1 MDNFVKNLSA
11 VTFRRH
17 LPVILSAISGRTDLP
32 TTVPLSLGKPS
43 ENCGKGDVGGSGG
56 QKFYKFLDEDA
67 YKELFETQMETDMVF
82 NIACNAVQVLIY
94 RGLSS
99 FWGIF

>member
-1 MDNFVKNLSA
+1 MKKLSA

-17 LPVILSAISGRTDLP
+17 LPVILSAIRGQTDLP
-32 TTVPLSLGKPS
+32 TTVPLSLRKPS
-43 ENCGKGDVGGSGG
+43 GQLWKRVMWADLGG
-56 QKFYKFLDEDA
+56 QKFHKFLDEDA
-67 YKELFETQMETDMVF
+67 YEELFETQMETDMVF

-99 FWGIF
+99 FGGIF

>member
-1 MDNFVKNLSA
+1 M
-11 VTFRRH
+11 
-17 LPVILSAISGRTDLP
+17 
-32 TTVPLSLGKPS
+32 TVPLSLRKPS

-56 QKFYKFLDEDA
+56 QKFYKFLDTDA

-94 RGLSS
+94 RGLSF

>member
-1 MDNFVKNLSA
+1 MWA
-11 VTFRRH
+11 
-17 LPVILSAISGRTDLP
+17 DL
-32 TTVPLSLGKPS
+32 
-43 ENCGKGDVGGSGG
+43 GG

-82 NIACNAVQVLIY
+82 NIAYNTVQVLIY

-99 FWGIF
+99 FGGIS

>member
-1 MDNFVKNLSA
+1 MWA
-11 VTFRRH
+11 
-17 LPVILSAISGRTDLP
+17 DL
-32 TTVPLSLGKPS
+32 
-43 ENCGKGDVGGSGG
+43 GG

-67 YKELFETQMETDMVF
+67 YEELFETQMETDMVF

-99 FWGIF
+99 FGGIF

>member
-1 MDNFVKNLSA
+1 MKNLSA

-17 LPVILSAISGRTDLP
+17 LPVILSVISGQTDSP
-32 TTVPLSLGKPS
+32 TTVPLSLRKPS
-43 ENCGKGDVGGSGG
+43 DNCGKGDVGGSGG
-56 QKFYKFLDEDA
+56 QKFHKFLDEDA
-67 YKELFETQMETDMVF
+67 YEELFETQMETDMVF

-99 FWGIF
+99 FGGIF